1 MQGWDEEIQRHDRLA
16 YAISK
21 YPHPQESK
29 NECYLGKPEKLEIR
43 PNDILVCGFEMEI
56 GERVIAIYRF
66 LLCSSPL
73 CIRAVH
79 QLQRSYK
86 GHIDGGS

>member
-1 MQGWDEEIQRHDRLA
+1 MIDLHMRSAGVRISRSQRT
-16 YAISK
+16 
-21 YPHPQESK
+21 
-29 NECYLGKPEKLEIR
+29 ECYLGKPEKLEIR
-43 PNDILVCGFEMEI
+43 PNDILVWEFEMEI

-66 LLCSSPL
+66 LLCYGPF